1 MKDES
6 KAKRLRVQSSPRAAW
21 PFFIL
26 RPLSFIL
33 FLLLVSAASA
43 EQPADW
49 PQWRGP
55 NRDAICRETGL
66 LQSWPE
72 DGPPLLW
79 KVTGLGGGY
88 STPAIHRGRICGLS
102 YRGSDEVV
110 WCLDAATRRELWVRR
125 IAAKGRVGYNE
136 GSRGTPTLDAGRLY
150 VVGVSGD
157 VACLDVADGRI
168 LWSRNFE
175 RDFGGRMMS
184 GWGFSESP
192 LIDGEKVIVTPG
204 GDAAALVALDKTTGR
219 TLWQAAVPDGGGAG
233 YGSPMLA
240 EVGGVRM
247 AINWLGRALV
257 GVAVDD
263 GRLLWQYARTAN
275 QTANIPTVI
284 VRGDTVFC
292 STAYNTGS
300 AVLRLERT
308 ADGVRAVEVAF
319 VPPRVFQNHH
329 GGVVLVGEHIYGGH
343 GTNGGAPTCLEFT
356 TGKLAWKQDRSAGG
370 GSAAVLYAD
379 GHLIFRWQDGT
390 LGLIEANP
398 ERYKLKG
405 SFRPKDRPNA
415 NAWAHPVIVDGRLYL
430 RDQDLLL
437 CYDLRDSRR

>member
-1 MKDES
+1 ME
-6 KAKRLRVQSSPRAAW
+6 
-21 PFFIL
+21 
-26 RPLSFIL
+26 
-33 FLLLVSAASA
+33 
-43 EQPADW
+43 
-49 PQWRGP
+49 
-55 NRDAICRETGL
+55 
-66 LQSWPE
+66 
-72 DGPPLLW
+72 W

-88 STPAIHRGRICGLS
+88 STPTIHGGRIYGLS
-102 YRGSDEVV
+102 YRGPDEVV
-110 WCLDAATRRELWVRR
+110 WCLDAATRREIWVRR

-136 GSRGTPTLDAGRLY
+136 GSRGSPTIDGGRLF

-157 VACLDVADGRI
+157 VACLDAATGRV

-192 LIDGEKVIVTPG
+192 LIDGNKVIVTPG
-204 GDAAALVALDKTTGR
+204 GDDAALVALDKATGR
-219 TLWQAAVPDGGGAG
+219 TLWQSAVPDGGGAG
-233 YGSPMLA
+233 YGSPMVA

-284 VRGDTVFC
+284 VRGGTVFC

-308 ADGVRAVEVAF
+308 PDGVRAVEVAF

-329 GGVVLVGEHIYGGH
+329 GGVVLVGDHVYGGH
-343 GTNGGAPTCLEFT
+343 GTNGGAPTCIEFA
-356 TGKLAWKQDRSAGG
+356 TGKLAWKQDRSSGG

-398 ERYKLKG
+398 GRYKLKG
-405 SFRPKDRPNA
+405 SFRPKDRTNA
-415 NAWAHPVIVDGRLYL
+415 NAWSHPVIVDGRLYL
-430 RDQDLLL
+430 RDQDILL
-437 CYDLRDSRR
+437 CYDLRDRNR